1 MALRRLSQ
9 SQQQENAEVLSVSF
23 NQDNSCICLGTHSLG
38 IVIYCI
44 DSHSCVHAHN
54 VGGSVSLGQM
64 AFRTSLLAFVG
75 SGAQPSLT
83 PRKLIIAN
91 TSEGHVLQEFSYTTQ
106 VLAVHISKQRL
117 VAVLHSRAF
126 VYELHTLDLLR
137 TIDTPAN
144 PLGTS
149 CLSCSLEG
157 GSMLALPFHPACGT
171 LRVYNLMKNG
181 GDVLAEVEAHKTQLA
196 VLAWS
201 SCATLLASASTKGT
215 VIRVHRLP
223 QGTKA
228 FTFRRGT
235 YPAAIYDLAFS
246 PEGHE
251 PSLLCAS
258 SSHGTIHVFR
268 LEDPSST
275 ALVRGNAHSRN
286 PAAAAAASAANGI
299 LSAVMQVSPM
309 PDMVE
314 PPRSIAS
321 LRLPPS
327 CQGAPATCRVLPKA
341 KSQQGSCIEVIILV
355 ATLTGHLYEYKLLEL
370 QNTEGPKCFLAAQW
384 SMLPPKT

>member
-1 MALRRLSQ
+1 MLS
-9 SQQQENAEVLSVSF
+9 AWHI
-23 NQDNSCICLGTHSLG
+23 DNSCICLGTHSLG
-38 IVIYCI
+38 VVVYCI
-44 DSHSCVHAHN
+44 DSHSCIHTHN
-54 VGGSVSLGQM
+54 VGSSVSLGQM
-64 AFRTSLLAFVG
+64 AFRTSLLAYVG

-83 PRKLIIAN
+83 PRKLTIAN
-91 TSEGHVLQEFSYTTQ
+91 TSDGSVLQDFNYTTR

-117 VAVLHSRAF
+117 VAVLQSRAF

-157 GSMLALPFHPACGT
+157 GSLLALPIHPACGT
-171 LRVYNLMKNG
+171 VRVYNLMKNG
-181 GDVLAEVEAHKTQLA
+181 GDVLAEVAAHKTELA
-196 VLAWS
+196 VLA
-201 SCATLLASASTKGT
+201 
-215 VIRVHRLP
+215 LP

-235 YPAAIYDLAFS
+235 YPAAIHDLAFS

-268 LEDPSST
+268 LEDPSCT
-275 ALVRGNAHSRN
+275 ALVCGSTHSRN
-286 PAAAAAASAANGI
+286 PAAVAAASAANGI

-309 PDMVE
+309 PDMVD
-314 PPRSIAS
+314 PPRSIAN
-321 LRLPPS
+321 LKLPPS

-341 KSQQGSCIEVIILV
+341 KRHGSCVEVIILV

-370 QNTEGPKCFLAAQW
+370 QNAEGPKCFLAAQW
-384 SMLPPKT
+384 SMLPPKM